1 MRYVVN
7 KESGFDKKQIEDLIR
22 CFSISGSSLHQGR
35 NEIRIV
41 KVGEQNLNIKSFRVP
56 NAVNKLAYRFFRKS
70 KAERSFQYAGI
81 LIENG
86 IGTPEPVAYAEE
98 RNNFSL
104 GRSYYI
110 SRHLNYDLT
119 YRELVTQPELED
131 HEAMLRAFT
140 RFTFELHEKNILFL
154 DHSPGNT
161 LIKRDS
167 AENYEFFLVDLNRM
181 KFNKLDF
188 SQRMK
193 NFSRLTPKKEM
204 VEVMADEYSKLIG
217 KSKTEVFEKMWFF
230 TNQFQKKF
238 HRKKR
243 LKSIFKSKKGKK

>member
-1 MRYVVN
+1 MKIIFSPKFRPLESEILEVLKKFN
-7 KESGFDKKQIEDLIR
+7 SRGETIKES
-22 CFSISGSSLHQGR
+22 R
-35 NEIRIV
+35 NTL
-41 KVGEQNLNIKSFRVP
+41 KVFQLGTEEFNVKSFRVP
-56 NAVNKLAYRFFRKS
+56 NALNKLVYRFFRKS

-98 RNNFSL
+98 RNNLSL

-131 HEAMLRAFT
+131 HEEILRAFT

-161 LIKRDS
+161 LIKRNS
-167 AENYEFFLVDLNRM
+167 ANGYDFFLVDLNRM
-181 KFNKLDF
+181 KFSKLDF

-217 KSKTEVFEKMWFF
+217 KSKAEVFEKMWFF
-230 TNQFQKKF
+230 TDQFQKKF

-243 LKSIFKSKKGKK
+243 LKSILKSKKGKK